1 MPIPGTRLP
10 SHLQD
15 SRRATWRRKLK
26 RQRRPRRRKPLRKR
40 RSRFSDGH
48 HLANIGNYTSPV
60 WPAGRTATTGVDS
73 ITFGRRAFLLACR
86 PDLLTRRWIQPG
98 ALAYGSRKRCSHQHR
113 IADFVSDPGALSS
126 RSPLATIFNRGPP
139 TRNGSAASSWV
150 TRFGRTLQTVNLL
163 WSYSERPKP
172 FSANVLM
179 LCKSTCRA

>member
-10 SHLQD
+10 SHLQA

-48 HLANIGNYTSPV
+48 HLANIGNYTSPA

-86 PDLLTRRWIQPG
+86 PDLLTRRWIEPG
-98 ALAYGSRKRCSHQHR
+98 ALAYGSRKRCSHQRR
-113 IADFVSDPGALSS
+113 IADFVGDPRHFAFPFTACHDLQ
-126 RSPLATIFNRGPP
+126 
-139 TRNGSAASSWV
+139 SW
-150 TRFGRTLQTVNLL
+150 
-163 WSYSERPKP
+163 
-172 FSANVLM
+172 SANEEWQCSILLRNPVREDTSDCQSSVELF
-179 LCKSTCRA
+179 RAPQALFS